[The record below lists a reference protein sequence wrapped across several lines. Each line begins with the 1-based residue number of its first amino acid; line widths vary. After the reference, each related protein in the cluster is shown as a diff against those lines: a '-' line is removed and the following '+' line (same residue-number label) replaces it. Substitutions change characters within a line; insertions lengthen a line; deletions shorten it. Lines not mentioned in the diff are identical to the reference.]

1 MAVSKTGP
9 AGVLVPDRDLAGD
22 EDVLPGEV
30 VLSTVQYSTVQYST
44 VQYSTVQYS
53 AVLDEDVLPGEV
65 VLRQQHCQGPGQGLV
80 VVVGHCCVYVSV
92 TCRQC
97 CIHNFKDV
105 LMNGS
110 YLSSKIIKTV

>member
-9 AGVLVPDRDLAGD
+9 AGVLVPDRDLACD
-22 EDVLPGEV
+22 EDVL
-30 VLSTVQYSTVQYST
+30 S
-44 VQYSTVQYS
+44 
-53 AVLDEDVLPGEV
+53 GEV
-65 VLRQQHCQGPGQGLV
+65 VLRKQHCQGPGQGLV

-97 CIHNFKDV
+97 CIHNFEDV

-110 YLSSKIIKTV
+110 QL